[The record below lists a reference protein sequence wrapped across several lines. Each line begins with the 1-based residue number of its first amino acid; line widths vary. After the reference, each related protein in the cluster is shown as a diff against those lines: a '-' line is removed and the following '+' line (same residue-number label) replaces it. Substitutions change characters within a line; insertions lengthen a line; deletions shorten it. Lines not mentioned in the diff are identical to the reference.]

1 MEQNQNLPA
10 LATQLAQLP
19 DVIAANTSLADRAV
33 ATVRQQIEP
42 LKAIDLATVDAATM
56 EQHDQSLAGLQN
68 RLKDSYTLMNDRRK
82 PFTQRMDEIKALFTA
97 EEKKI
102 VEIGNEVK
110 ALRDGWQKEKGRRNQ
125 IALEEQQK
133 EQERKQALIDCKTY
147 FAKMIIDRFSTAA
160 VDAIKRM
167 HAKFYAQS
175 IEGIDAYAAAL
186 QKWQPQLD
194 NQTWEGFQSGIINP
208 KPQLITN
215 EQRDTLLREVAE
227 EQRPKLALEW
237 VTRMEQERN
246 TLVELVPSRKMELER
261 IAGDEQAA
269 KEAAERI
276 AQEQREREEQARQEA
291 ADKAAALEQAAEVDK
306 MNSAFDVAA
315 QAAPVVGIAKGT
327 SVKKKYVAKSH
338 KAWAAMLQSWV
349 KNDMANMT
357 LEELGKKL
365 GFVKTACEGRLNKG
379 EMIEAEGL
387 TWEEDY
393 STRSSRTARK
403 EEKAA

>member
-1 MEQNQNLPA
+1 
-10 LATQLAQLP
+10 
-19 DVIAANTSLADRAV
+19 
-33 ATVRQQIEP
+33 
-42 LKAIDLATVDAATM
+42 M
-56 EQHDQSLAGLQN
+56 EQHDQSLAQLQT

-110 ALRDGWQKEKGRRNQ
+110 AIRDGWQKEKGRRNQ
-125 IALEEQQK
+125 IALDEQQK

-147 FAKMIIDRFSTAA
+147 FAKLIIDRFSTAA

-167 HAKFYAQS
+167 HAKFYAQDAAS
-175 IEGIDAYAAAL
+175 LDAYAGAL
-186 QKWQPQLD
+186 AKWTPQLD
-194 NQTWEGFQSGIINP
+194 NITWTSFQQLIINP
-208 KPQLITN
+208 KPQLITQ
-215 EQRDTLLREVAE
+215 EQHAAMLAEVSE
-227 EQRPKLALEW
+227 EQRPKLAQEW

-261 IAGDEQAA
+261 IAGDEKAA
-269 KEAAERI
+269 KEAQKRIERE
-276 AQEQREREEQARQEA
+276 AREREEQARQEA

-306 MNSAFDVAA
+306 MNSAFDTAA

-387 TWEEDY
+387 TWEADY